1 MKEDKSYGKVTS
13 DFVLRCLRGVLYFK
27 LDTGIPR
34 LVRMKRIIHCPVT
47 LTSHF
52 DIFQTNAARGV
63 IAAICCAAFFIILSL
78 IVKYRWRPDETNET
92 REVYTRRDSGLK
104 MEPMGQDNPAME
116 KSE

>member
-13 DFVLRCLRGVLYFK
+13 DFVLRCLRGVLYCK
-27 LDTGIPR
+27 LDS
-34 LVRMKRIIHCPVT
+34 IIHCPVT